1 MLIFL
6 YGADSYTV
14 FQDMQTRKREFVSK
28 QGDVNC
34 IVYTGDSLP
43 SVDELK
49 SECNM
54 PGFMGSQKMI
64 VMKDVLLCKPTK
76 SFLDGYKEVLKQ
88 VKDEADVVLLHVE
101 LGDSFDKRMAVFK
114 FLKKHGDMKLYA
126 APDSGALRRWLDTN
140 LASVSFSLDAKAKQA
155 FIESF
160 AEIDY
165 WQVMSSFEKLRLYA
179 IGKKL
184 EVLSAEHIALAV
196 PKQTAVKVFD
206 FLETL
211 FSKRIDASLRLLQQ
225 LFDQGENEYALL
237 SMVLYQLQVLIML
250 NALSQE
256 TNDYKTIAS
265 KSKLHPFVVKKT
277 LSRAKKFTPEMLQD
291 MLVFVLKKEHQ
302 AKTAQPDMGQLLFS
316 VVNYFAGITAAI

>member
-1 MLIFL
+1 MLSFL
-6 YGADSYTV
+6 YGADAYSV
-14 FQDMQTRKREFVSK
+14 FQDMKTRKQNFIAEY
-28 QGDVNC
+28 GEVNC
-34 IVYTGDSLP
+34 IVFTGDTLP
-43 SVDELK
+43 SLDILQ

-64 VMKDVLLCKPTK
+64 VMKDVLVNKPSK
-76 SFLDGYKEVLKQ
+76 PFLEGYK
-88 VKDEADVVLLHVE
+88 VVLQKIKDDADIVLLLVE
-101 LGDSFDKRMAVFK
+101 LGDTFDKRMAVFK
-114 FLKKHGDMKLYA
+114 FLKKHGDLKHYDT
-126 APDSGALRRWLDTN
+126 PDPASLRRWLDDQIAT
-140 LASVSFSLDAKAKQA
+140 VPFSLDSKAKQA

-179 IGKKL
+179 VGNNL
-184 EVLSAEHIALAV
+184 ELITADHVALAV

-277 LSRAKKFTPEMLQD
+277 LSRAKRFTPEILQD

-302 AKTAQPDMGQLLFS
+302 AKTTQPDMGQLLCS
-316 VVNYFAGITAAI
+316 IVNYFAGVTAAI

>member
-1 MLIFL
+1 
-6 YGADSYTV
+6 V
-14 FQDMQTRKREFVSK
+14 FQDMQARKQAFVA
-28 QGDVNC
+28 QHGEVNC
-34 IVYTGDSLP
+34 IVYTGDSLV

-64 VMKDVLLCKPTK
+64 VMKDILLGKPAE
-76 SFLDGYKEVLKQ
+76 SFLEGYKDILKQ
-88 VKDEADVVLLHVE
+88 VKDDVGIVLLHVE

-126 APDSGALRRWLDTN
+126 TPDSASLRRWLDN
-140 LASVSFSLDAKAKQA
+140 SLSSVPFSLDAKAKQA

-277 LSRAKKFTPEMLQD
+277 LSRAKKFTPEILQD

-302 AKTAQPDMGQLLFS
+302 AKTTQPDMGQLLFS